1 MSEKLCLQWNG
12 FQENLEAAFKDLRE
26 DKHFTLQNLLEKNKH
41 PRPLIYMRGLKSED
55 LMTIFVWI
63 HSIPWLI
70 INGEIPEQKM
80 GSYH

>member
-26 DKHFTLQNLLEKNKH
+26 DKYFTLQNLLEKNKH
-41 PRPLIYMRGLKSED
+41 PHPLIYKMWLKSED
-55 LMTIFVWI
+55 LMAIIVWI

-70 INGEIPEQKM
+70 INSEIPEQKM

>member
-41 PRPLIYMRGLKSED
+41 PHPLIYMRGLKSED

-80 GSYH
+80 GSNH